1 MTNEEALELT
11 KKGFTAEEIRALGW
25 KPETE
30 PEPKDGDPKAGEV
43 PKNDTK
49 VEPKETPEINTDFMD
64 AIKKMNETVDGL
76 AKTVKALQEN
86 NQKTAT
92 IPNNDNVP
100 KSADEVIKGFIENM

>member
-25 KPETE
+25 KAETE
-30 PEPKDGDPKAGEV
+30 PEPNNEGSNGGDQSNNES
-43 PKNDTK
+43 K
-49 VEPKETPEINTDFMD
+49 VETEKAPEINTDFMD
-64 AIKKMNETVDGL
+64 AIKKMSETVDGL
-76 AKTVKALQEN
+76 TKTVKALQEN

-92 IPNNDNVP
+92 IPDNDNVP